1 MSLHF
6 WVRVKSKTQH
16 EGEMRLTQ
24 EQKTETIHEGTEK
37 RNKEEWKDRKEDSIE
52 GAAAFSDV
60 INVVLTCVSA
70 GLKVAA

>member
-1 MSLHF
+1 MLLHF

-16 EGEMRLTQ
+16 EGKMRLIQ
-24 EQKTETIHEGTEK
+24 EQKNPQGNREELT
-37 RNKEEWKDRKEDSIE
+37 EEWRDRKEDSIE
-52 GAAAFSDV
+52 GAAAVSDV